1 MMLNSPRGESAANS
15 APESRNQSRLIV
27 VLTPGCGAG
36 SIGVNQR
43 EVFNDP
49 DNALSWSAYAWSI
62 ESRSYEVS
70 FSLNNPRT
78 INEPRWI
85 TADRTASA
93 LSCSGV
99 TSGIPTEDSN
109 KSLADGG
116 QDVTEGTW
124 FMAKNASYLS
134 PTSAFSNSKHE
145 SLLFSFMSN
154 EIASK
159 CRSCATRLATCRM
172 TRRRLIDL
180 NM

>member
-15 APESRNQSRLIV
+15 APDSLNQSRLIIV
-27 VLTPGCGAG
+27 FTPSCGVG
-36 SIGVNQR
+36 TKGVNHC
-43 EVFNDP
+43 EVLVDP
-49 DNALSWSAYAWSI
+49 PNVLSWSAYARSI
-62 ESRSYEVS
+62 ESRSNEVS

-93 LSCSGV
+93 LSSSGE
-99 TSGIPTEDSN
+99 TSGIPAEDAN

-159 CRSCATRLATCRM
+159 CR
-172 TRRRLIDL
+172 
-180 NM
+180 